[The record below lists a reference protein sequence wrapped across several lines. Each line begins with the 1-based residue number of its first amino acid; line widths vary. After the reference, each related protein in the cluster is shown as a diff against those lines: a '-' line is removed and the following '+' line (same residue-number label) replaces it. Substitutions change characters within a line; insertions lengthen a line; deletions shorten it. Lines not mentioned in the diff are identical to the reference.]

1 VALDLSAIGVIR
13 DRRIMFSHRLSGAR
27 APVRRVAIT
36 NKPHSHWRSRKPCVA
51 EYFALVSVTS
61 SATVPSL
68 IKMFFLGIGKEVFT
82 TEA

>member
-1 VALDLSAIGVIR
+1 MLGHYEQASFILEV
-13 DRRIMFSHRLSGAR
+13 
-27 APVRRVAIT
+27 
-36 NKPHSHWRSRKPCVA
+36 NKPCVA